1 MIATR
6 LTLIAHARTPAQ
18 KLGRLA
24 DDEAI
29 EAVAPEL
36 ISALLLRA
44 GNTQGVLSGP
54 ELRTRQ
60 TARLLASDFTL
71 EPALGD
77 CDLGNWRGLS
87 LKTLQ
92 QQQAQALDQWLS
104 DSAAAPHGGE
114 SLDALLARVGAWLDG
129 FSLPGHWLAV
139 THPLVIRAAM
149 AHVLQYSPANA
160 QQIDVEP
167 LAMVELSHYGKWRLR
182 L

>member
-1 MIATR
+1 MKATR

-29 EAVAPEL
+29 EDVAAEL
-36 ISALLLRA
+36 ISALQVRA
-44 GNTQGVLSGP
+44 GERQGVLCGP

-60 TARLLASDFTL
+60 TAALLVNDLVL
-71 EPALGD
+71 EPALAD
-77 CDLGNWRGLS
+77 CDLAAWRGLS
-87 LKTLQ
+87 LKDLQEQQADALQ
-92 QQQAQALDQWLS
+92 QWLN

-114 SLDALLARVGAWLDG
+114 SLDALGARVGAWLEG
-129 FSLPGHWLAV
+129 FRQPGHWLAV
-139 THPLVIRAAM
+139 THPFVIRAAL
-149 AHVLQYSPANA
+149 AHVLHCSPADA

>member
-1 MIATR
+1 MTATR

-18 KLGRLA
+18 KRGRLA

-36 ISALLLRA
+36 VSALLLRA
-44 GNTQGVLSGP
+44 GLSQGVLCGP

-60 TARLLASDFTL
+60 TAALLGAEVL
-71 EPALGD
+71 VEPALGD
-77 CDLGNWRGLS
+77 CDLGQWRGLS

-92 QQQAQALDQWLS
+92 EREAAALQEWLS
-104 DSAAAPHGGE
+104 NSAATPHGGE
-114 SLDALLARVGAWLDG
+114 SLDAVFARVGAWLEG
-129 FSLPGHWLAV
+129 FRQPGHWLAV
-139 THPLVIRAAM
+139 THPFVIRAAM
-149 AHVLQYSPANA
+149 AHVLHCTPASA

-167 LAMVELSHYGKWRLR
+167 LAMVELSHFGKWRLR

>member
-1 MIATR
+1 MKATR

-44 GNTQGVLSGP
+44 GSSQGVLCGP

-60 TARLLASDFTL
+60 TAELLTSDLTL
-71 EPALGD
+71 EPALSD
-77 CDLGNWRGLS
+77 CDLGKWRGLS

-92 QQQAQALDQWLS
+92 EREAQALEEWLNN
-104 DSAAAPHGGE
+104 SAAAPHGGE
-114 SLDALLARVGAWLDG
+114 SLDAVCARVATWLDG
-129 FSLPGHWLAV
+129 FRQPGHWLAI
-139 THPLVIRAAM
+139 THPFVIRAAM
-149 AHVLQYSPANA
+149 AHVLNCSPTSA

-167 LAMVELSHYGKWRLR
+167 LALVELSYYGKWRLR